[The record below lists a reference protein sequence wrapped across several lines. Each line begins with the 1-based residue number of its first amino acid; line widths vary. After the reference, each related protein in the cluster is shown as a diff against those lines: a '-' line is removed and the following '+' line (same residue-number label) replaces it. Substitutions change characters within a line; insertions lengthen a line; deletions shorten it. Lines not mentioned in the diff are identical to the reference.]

1 MNIHLK
7 TLVICLLALL
17 MLCIYVDV
25 DLAVAQTNAE
35 QSSLEA
41 TNIVIDQ
48 AFNDVLAAEKAGA
61 NVTGLVNKLNGATA
75 LLTEAENAYRNGNLI
90 AVEEKADAA
99 FLIARNVSLEA
110 QIAQEKAQNSTAINF
125 WFTLAL
131 TILGIIILFF
141 VLFIVWIFI
150 KRSYIKD
157 LNRSKPQ
164 VITDET

>member
-1 MNIHLK
+1 M
-7 TLVICLLALL
+7 
-17 MLCIYVDV
+17 MCIYVDA

-75 LLTEAENAYRNGNLI
+75 LLAEAENAYRNGNI
-90 AVEEKADAA
+90 TVVEGKADVAIS
-99 FLIARNVSLEA
+99 IARNVSVEA
-110 QIAQEKAQNSTAINF
+110 QIVKEKAQNSATISF
-125 WFTLAL
+125 WITLAL
-131 TILGIIILFF
+131 TVLGIIILFL

-150 KRSYIKD
+150 KRGFIKD
-157 LNRSKPQ
+157 QNRSKSQ